1 MVGMGTSW
9 RQSDVVVLSGCEVSF
24 LCALA
29 KAWKSTHA
37 TADSQRWSSSN
48 LDRASAAVMCRMSLV
63 GNEIEVAHLMGTVVI
78 KVGASCVTKELLHLM
93 EHLHWFPVPKLFGVE
108 ELRIGHAFDELF
120 FQGRVCIPLGRCED
134 KIADGN

>member
-24 LCALA
+24 FCALA

-48 LDRASAAVMCRMSLV
+48 LDRASVAVLVVPLMCRMSLV

-93 EHLHWFPVPKLFGVE
+93 EHLRWFPVPKLFGVE
-108 ELRIGHAFDELF
+108 EEL
-120 FQGRVCIPLGRCED
+120 
-134 KIADGN
+134 